1 VKCRAALFSLLVLAF
16 VASCGPRTAPAEA
29 TARRRIAVGPFFAP
43 EQDQKL
49 RQISSQVPELLT
61 AELSH
66 DARFQ
71 TVDREQMR
79 MVLRELD
86 LSAGGLTDARTMLK
100 LGQLVSADWLVSG
113 SLVASSNITYI
124 WTKVIDLQ
132 SGVVLDFQPFQLIT
146 TNLSLTLRDIA
157 QFVASSEA
165 RGRRREYVGLSAFRD
180 YTDKTGHPDLSREVQ
195 SVVEKHCFG
204 RGIGVVERE
213 AVNLLLQE
221 QQLILGNLTTR
232 TNARVKA
239 EHAFWLVDGRCQWI
253 APGYEKLF
261 VALRVQKVGFQP
273 QVKEF
278 TTPPGPELER
288 ALTQALEAAFTGPM
302 TALDSSRNSEAAVH
316 EAEGYKLATR
326 RDPLPAPRGTY
337 GTSPEEQNRKMQ
349 DQQAILEQN
358 RRELIKRYE
367 AALLLNPTNLET
379 KHMLGSALYASGGA
393 DHERGRQLLE
403 EVAKSGDPSV
413 VQRSRQLLDHLRF
426 DDKGRPYIVGAPP
439 QYRTN
444 SSPTVASAQTLQV
457 EPKPKPRLEELPPA
471 ELHWFFQGFVVL
483 WFDKTRILIG
493 EGSTFKIL
501 PKGGRTPTTN
511 ELPVKINS
519 RITAIVAN
527 DQYIWLATAADG
539 LLQLQRDGAGYRHFK
554 RSDGLLFDS
563 IAYLRLDDNR
573 LWLGFADQELGG
585 VGVLRIQEQS
595 CITLATPPDLFGT
608 KDRGSLA
615 PQSSIKGIIRTRTGL
630 FVASRYVLQY
640 YDKSKDSW
648 NLELNE
654 PVRCVWSSPECDYVA
669 AGGANGNIKIRRLG
683 SERWQQIDL
692 GEEWPHNQV
701 EDLVMQGH
709 DLWAISEFR
718 LFHVDLRQMKAD
730 AYTVLKSSRGARK
743 VYLNDEGVF
752 ILASGRQWGTTDMLF
767 VRKPSSF
774 ASK

>member
-1 VKCRAALFSLLVLAF
+1 MKCRAVIFSLLVVAF
-16 VASCGPRTAPAEA
+16 AVDAAPG
-29 TARRRIAVGPFFAP
+29 TVKRIAVGPFFAP
-43 EQDQKL
+43 EHDQKL
-49 RQISSQVPELLT
+49 RQISGQIPELLT

-79 MVLRELD
+79 MVLKELD
-86 LSAGGLTDARTMLK
+86 LSAAGLTDARTMLK

-113 SLVASSNITYI
+113 SVVATSNIYI

-132 SGVVLDFQPFQLIT
+132 SGVVVDFQPFQLS
-146 TNLSLTLRDIA
+146 TNLSLTLRHMA
-157 QFVASSEA
+157 QFIAA
-165 RGRRREYVGLSAFRD
+165 NDAKGRRREYVGLSAFRD
-180 YTDKTGHPDLSREVQ
+180 YTDKNGHADLSREVQ

-221 QQLILGNLTTR
+221 QQLISGNLTTR

-239 EHAFWLVDGRCQWI
+239 EQAFWLVDGRCQWL
-253 APGYEKLF
+253 APAYNKLF
-261 VALRVQKVGFQP
+261 VALRIQKVGFQP

-278 TTPPGPELER
+278 TTAPGPELER
-288 ALTQALEAAFTGPM
+288 ALAQALDAVFTAPM
-302 TALDSSRNSEAAVH
+302 TAVDLSRNSEAAVH
-316 EAEGYKLATR
+316 EAEGNKLANR
-326 RDPLPAPRGTY
+326 RDPLPTPRGTY
-337 GTSPEEQNRKMQ
+337 GTSPAEQNRRMN
-349 DQQAILEQN
+349 DERAILEQN

-367 AALLLNPTNLET
+367 AALLLNPNNLET
-379 KHMLGSALYASGGA
+379 KHMLGAALYASGGA

-413 VQRSRQLLDHLRF
+413 VQRSRQLLDHVRF
-426 DDKGRPYIVGAPP
+426 DENGRSYMVGVPV
-439 QYRTN
+439 QYHQRTN
-444 SSPTVASAQTLQV
+444 SATTTNTQTAAVAV
-457 EPKPKPRLEELPPA
+457 PPKPKLEELPEA
-471 ELHWFFQGFVVL
+471 EWRSVFQGFVVL
-483 WFDKTRILIG
+483 WFDKNRILIG
-493 EGSTFKIL
+493 EGPTLKIL
-501 PKGGRTPTTN
+501 TKGDRTPTTN

-554 RSDGLLFDS
+554 RADGLLFDS
-563 IAYLRLDDNR
+563 IVDLRFDEDR
-573 LWLGFADQELGG
+573 LWLGLADQEHGA
-585 VGVLRIQEQS
+585 VGVLRIPEQS
-595 CITLATPPDLFGT
+595 CTTLATPPDLFGT

-615 PQSSIKGIIRTRTGL
+615 PQSSIKTIIRMRTGL
-630 FVASRYVLQY
+630 FVASRYMLQY
-640 YDKSKDSW
+640 YDKNKDSW
-648 NLELNE
+648 SLELNE

-669 AGGANGNIKIRRLG
+669 AGGANGNIKVKRLG
-683 SERWQQIDL
+683 SDRWQPIDL
-692 GEEWPHNQV
+692 VEEWPHNRI
-701 EDLVMQGH
+701 EDIVMQGH

-718 LFHVDLRQMKAD
+718 LFHVDLRHMKAD

-752 ILASGRQWGTTDMLF
+752 ILASGRQFGTTDMLF
-767 VRKPSSF
+767 VRKPASF